1 MKLKAENYTEKDLQ
15 FYPHQNFYLIKFVKD
30 LIGRRKPKRYWNQV
44 PEKEMLRI
52 TLREKI
58 KRILY

>member
-1 MKLKAENYTEKDLQ
+1 MKAENYTEKDLQ

-44 PEKEMLRI
+44 PEKEILQI
-52 TLREKI
+52 TLR
-58 KRILY
+58 RN